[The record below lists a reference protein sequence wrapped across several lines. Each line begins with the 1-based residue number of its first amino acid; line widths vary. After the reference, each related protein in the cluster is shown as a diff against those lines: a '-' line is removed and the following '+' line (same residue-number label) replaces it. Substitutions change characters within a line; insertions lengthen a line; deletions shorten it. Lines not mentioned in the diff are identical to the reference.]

1 MTEEDLDSALSKA
14 RRGRP
19 RGFERDKALRQAM
32 EAFWAHG
39 YEGTS
44 MTQLVDAMGI
54 VSPSIYAAFGSKEQ
68 LFREAVDLYVASE
81 SAPTW
86 QALDQIDDVGLAVR
100 TMLFTSIDSFYET
113 EPPRGCLLVLGT
125 GALGGAEEPVRVILR
140 DQRNNFRERLSA
152 RMKRAIDDGDIP
164 PQSDP
169 EVLAECVMAFFG
181 GLAHEAVDGVP
192 KATLREAV
200 ELFCARLFAA

>member
-1 MTEEDLDSALSKA
+1 MSDTSPA

-32 EAFWAHG
+32 ETFWTHG

-44 MTQLVDAMGI
+44 MTQLVKAMGI

-68 LFREAVDLYVASE
+68 LFREAVDLYVTSE

-125 GALGGAEEPVRVILR
+125 GSMGDAEEPVRAILR
-140 DQRNNFRERLSA
+140 DQRDNFRKRLST
-152 RMKRAIDDGDIP
+152 RMTRAIDDGNIP
-164 PQSDP
+164 PQSNP
-169 EVLAECVMAFFG
+169 AALAECVLAYFS
-181 GLAHEAVDGVP
+181 GLAHEVADGVP
-192 KATLREAV
+192 KATLREAT
-200 ELFCARLFAA
+200 ELFCARLFPA